1 MDGQDGSRLRGPA
14 LEVLPEARSRKACV
28 NCRRQ
33 KMKCRV
39 DHGASSCRRCSRAGT
54 ECVFLPRAN
63 AASFEIT
70 VPRPA
75 TLPAASEAEGQ
86 SLNEQIL
93 WRLRRIEEHVGL
105 PGINTTVAQSN
116 TSQTPLRDGEEE
128 TFDDAV
134 LRPLS
139 DSIQALKSTCSED
152 ANLKIWNQS
161 LIKRLWSTFHDAMLG
176 LHFLPRKQTFS
187 SPTPIMLAAML
198 YCSSIRGAPAD
209 AELAP
214 DYFSVLCIAI
224 SQLCVPSSIIGREPT
239 EPKQSEEWAFQTI
252 LGILLAGLL
261 REGISKETGI
271 WISVAY
277 RLILEHCPPS
287 TGESSLEW
295 QRLFTGLQIVDL
307 EHASVHL
314 SCPVVPIV
322 APFPCLRISPQ
333 DHIYRLSRMMH
344 TGLTHFA
351 GRGLP
356 TIWSGLSSETPR
368 ITRPADSVAVS
379 FSGVDA
385 AVIRDWARQLDD
397 WLVEFGARQDDPEG
411 ERRLAIRQYVLHR
424 VLVLS
429 VYLPARGSDLFSDS
443 TPKEQHELLVS
454 AREAVKLQLTDHS
467 IWSNFDLV
475 VITWAALIVI
485 QGVEGGVGE
494 PDDLENVNA
503 HLAKLRESVA
513 ESSNVHSLLA
523 SRLEQKLQSLHTPV
537 MGNEGGFQFDGEFD
551 TSWFIFNQGSLQS
564 GFDMLP
570 YDNQI

>member
-1 MDGQDGSRLRGPA
+1 
-14 LEVLPEARSRKACV
+14 
-28 NCRRQ
+28 
-33 KMKCRV
+33 
-39 DHGASSCRRCSRAGT
+39 
-54 ECVFLPRAN
+54 
-63 AASFEIT
+63 
-70 VPRPA
+70 
-75 TLPAASEAEGQ
+75 
-86 SLNEQIL
+86 
-93 WRLRRIEEHVGL
+93 
-105 PGINTTVAQSN
+105 
-116 TSQTPLRDGEEE
+116 
-128 TFDDAV
+128 
-134 LRPLS
+134 
-139 DSIQALKSTCSED
+139 
-152 ANLKIWNQS
+152 
-161 LIKRLWSTFHDAMLG
+161 
-176 LHFLPRKQTFS
+176 
-187 SPTPIMLAAML
+187 ML

-252 LGILLAGLL
+252 LGIILAGLL
-261 REGISKETGI
+261 REGI
-271 WISVAY
+271 
-277 RLILEHCPPS
+277 R
-287 TGESSLEW
+287 
-295 QRLFTGLQIVDL
+295 
-307 EHASVHL
+307 
-314 SCPVVPIV
+314 
-322 APFPCLRISPQ
+322 
-333 DHIYRLSRMMH
+333 
-344 TGLTHFA
+344 
-351 GRGLP
+351 RGLP

-397 WLVEFGARQDDPEG
+397 WLVEFGAREDDPEG

-454 AREAVKLQLTDHS
+454 ARDAVKLQLTDHS

-503 HLAKLRESVA
+503 HLTKLRESVA
-513 ESSNVHSLLA
+513 ESSNVHGLLA

-537 MGNEGGFQFDGEFD
+537 MGNEDGFQFDGEFD

>member
-1 MDGQDGSRLRGPA
+1 
-14 LEVLPEARSRKACV
+14 
-28 NCRRQ
+28 
-33 KMKCRV
+33 MKCRI
-39 DHGASSCRRCSRAGT
+39 DDGAPSCRRCARAGT
-54 ECVFLPRAN
+54 QCVFVPRAN
-63 AASFEIT
+63 AASFEVILPKQVAT
-70 VPRPA
+70 TAEHEPR
-75 TLPAASEAEGQ
+75 
-86 SLNEQIL
+86 SLNDQIL
-93 WRLRRIEEHVGL
+93 WRLRRIEDHVGL
-105 PGINTTVAQSN
+105 SEIDDAVAPSS
-116 TSQTPLRDGEEE
+116 TSQTPPRAVEEE
-128 TFDDAV
+128 SYDDAT

-139 DSIQALKSTCSED
+139 DAIQALKSACSGQV
-152 ANLKIWNQS
+152 NKKIWNES
-161 LIKRLWSTFHDAMLG
+161 LVKRLWSTFHDTMLG
-176 LHFLPRKQTFS
+176 LHFFPRKQSFS

-198 YCSSIRGAPAD
+198 YCSSIRGAPVD
-209 AELAP
+209 AEFAP
-214 DYFSVLCIAI
+214 EYFSVLCIAI
-224 SQLCVPSSIIGREPT
+224 SQLCVPSSIIGRVPT
-239 EPKQSEEWAFQTI
+239 DPDPKHAEEWAFQTI
-252 LGILLAGLL
+252 LGIILAGLL

-287 TGESSLEW
+287 SGESSLEW

-344 TGLTHFA
+344 TGLSHFA

-356 TIWSGLSSETPR
+356 TIWSGLSSETPK
-368 ITRPADSVAVS
+368 INRPADCVTVS

-397 WLVEFGARQDDPEG
+397 WFVEFGARQDDPES
-411 ERRLAIRQYVLHR
+411 ERRLAIRQYILHR

-429 VYLPARGSDLFSDS
+429 VYLPARGSDLFSDT

-454 AREAVKLQLTDHS
+454 ARDAVKLQIADRS

-494 PDDLENVNA
+494 PDDLDNVNA
-503 HLAKLRESVA
+503 HLAKLRESPA
-513 ESSNVHSLLA
+513 LSSSVNGVLA
-523 SRLEQKLQSLHTPV
+523 NRLDQKLQALHTPIP
-537 MGNEGGFQFDGEFD
+537 GGEDAFQLDGEFD

-564 GFDMLP
+564 GFDLLS